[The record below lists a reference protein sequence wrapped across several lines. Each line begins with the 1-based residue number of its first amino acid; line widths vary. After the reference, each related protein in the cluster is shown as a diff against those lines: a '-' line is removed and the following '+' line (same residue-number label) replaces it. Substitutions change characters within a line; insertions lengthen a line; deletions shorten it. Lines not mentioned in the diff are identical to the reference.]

1 MSEECRDCGR
11 TDGGCDRVRDPSF
24 ERATWQDDRV
34 CDHPCLMKHT
44 RYTDTGEVADPGGC
58 YWDRTRDDGNG
69 VEEGVSTLTEIDAGK
84 LVSSEV
90 WTEPDGG
97 TFDPERPTVRSFQ
110 GEGVYFFPKDRSLLE
125 EMDTGPKR
133 AYEYADE
140 IAERWAVDEPDPVN
154 PSHYELPGGEQ
165 VSWISRYL
173 TSNGGQ
179 AVQYIARSTRLDG
192 NNKSSDIA
200 DRIEDLKKS
209 VWFIEDEISR
219 LEEEK

>member
-11 TDGGCDRVRDPSF
+11 TDGGCDRVRDQSF

-44 RYTDTGEVADPGGC
+44 RYVDTGEVADPGGC
-58 YWDRTRDDGNG
+58 YWVKPTSSTDRYPHRQAKEQDTIR
-69 VEEGVSTLTEIDAGK
+69 A
-84 LVSSEV
+84 VSSDYAAEM
-90 WTEPDGG
+90 E
-97 TFDPERPTVRSFQ
+97 FRPNREETVIQ
-110 GEGVYFFPKDRSLLE
+110 
-125 EMDTGPKR
+125 R
-133 AYEYADE
+133 AQQHIADE
-140 IAERWAVDEPDPVN
+140 WGLDEPDPVN

-209 VWFIEDEISR
+209 IWFLEDEISR
-219 LEEEK
+219 LEEEGA